1 MKNKVN
7 YSADLVED
15 ESEDILLNLKEQ
27 SADLS
32 DRFKK
37 SADDLKKPVNKMGEV
52 AKDTTEDILI

>member
-7 YSADLVED
+7 DSADVVED

-37 SADDLKKPVNKMGEV
+37 SADDLKNQ
-52 AKDTTEDILI
+52 